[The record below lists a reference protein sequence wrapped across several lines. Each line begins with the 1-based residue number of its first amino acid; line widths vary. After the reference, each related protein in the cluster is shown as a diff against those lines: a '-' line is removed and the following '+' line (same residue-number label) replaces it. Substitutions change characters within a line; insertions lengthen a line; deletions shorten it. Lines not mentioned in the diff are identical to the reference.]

1 MPILMRPLL
10 LTFLFALALVV
21 SAQAQDPQVDPGSP
35 AGTEYQLP
43 VDRAR
48 EEAGGAAGGG
58 SGPRGPG
65 GSQDDSAGAD
75 APLFGAGVEDDQ
87 RQKQTGSGSNKSGTD
102 SDPATVGEVE
112 PDLGTATPE
121 TVRAQAPAPDSGS
134 GLVAIGGGA
143 AGVLLLGGLAGLA
156 WRRRSMAG

>member
-1 MPILMRPLL
+1 MPMLRRPLL
-10 LTFLFALALVV
+10 LTFLFALALVL

-48 EEAGGAAGGG
+48 EEAGGGAGGD
-58 SGPRGPG
+58 RGPG
-65 GSQDDSAGAD
+65 GSQDDGAGAGP
-75 APLFGAGVEDDQ
+75 PLFGAGVEADQ
-87 RQKQTGSGSNKSGTD
+87 KQKQTGSGSNKSGTD
-102 SDPATVGEVE
+102 NDPATVGEVE
-112 PDLGTATPE
+112 RDLGTATPE
-121 TVRAQAPAPDSGS
+121 TVRAQAPAPDHGGS

-156 WRRRSMAG
+156 WRRRSMRGS